1 MFTFNRVVI
10 LLGLFTFTACG
21 GGGGGGGDS
30 YTAPVVPTNNA
41 PTITNSTSNYSVV
54 ENQTSAFTLTATDAD
69 GDTLTYSIGGT
80 DASLFSISTSGV
92 VTFNSAPDYEIPSD
106 ANADNAYVLMASV
119 SDGSLSDS
127 KDFMVTVTNDTSDDI
142 TTEGYDGT
150 YLGAG
155 PIQGATVC
163 IEVTTGTCSGAQYS
177 ATTLQD
183 GSFSITVDS
192 GISGVLRGEGGFDPV
207 TNLQFSANSSFA
219 LGQPVTD
226 QNFVVT
232 PLSTLM
238 NEYNNSSD
246 FDGFKSK
253 LGLDSTY
260 MIRYNDPYSS
270 LGTPALN
277 KAAVVNTQILVMHEV
292 LNAIHTFNNDNAAN
306 KIAGAIYTRT
316 GSETSLGDT
325 TFIKDML
332 TNLDTDFSPTS
343 EQLVSLSAGISAY
356 MQKINANSSNSHSH
370 FAKAGVSELKDLMK
384 AVMDGTSN
392 SAEIDKLVFNTI
404 DWINENTAWD
414 GVSVTD
420 NEEGMKETT
429 YSLSNNGNT
438 NYIVDNVNTKD
449 TEFIIYV
456 REGDV
461 IKFDPTSSVTSNHP
475 FLMSTESNDMDKS
488 NDVGAMEGWNKD
500 ALTLTVNSNTPDT
513 LYPHCEFHSGMYSNS
528 KIVKVTTY
536 NQANIDIGS
545 NSNALQV
552 KGTVAS
558 GPYKG
563 ASGFTYK
570 VYLTSQGGSEH
581 THTFH
586 EYPGLTFYMP
596 GSQGHHGAE
605 NATDDIKFKPKSHYV
620 DGGGGND
627 SY

>member
-1 MFTFNRVVI
+1 MITFNRVV
-10 LLGLFTFTACG
+10 LLFGLVTITACG

-30 YTAPVVPTNNA
+30 YTAPVTPTNNA
-41 PTITNSTSNYSVV
+41 PTITNSTTNYSVV
-54 ENQTSAFTLTATDAD
+54 ENQMSAFTITATDAD
-69 GDTLTYSIGGT
+69 GDTLSYTIGGT
-80 DASLFSISTSGV
+80 DASLFSVSSSGV
-92 VTFNSAPDYEIPSD
+92 VTFNTAPDYENPSD
-106 ANADNAYVLMASV
+106 ADTNNVYDLMASV

-127 KDFMVTVTNDTSDDI
+127 KDFMVTVTNDTSDDV

-163 IEVTTGTCSGAQYS
+163 IEVTAGTCTGSQFSG
-177 ATTLQD
+177 TTAQD
-183 GSFSITVDS
+183 GSFSLTVDS
-192 GISGVLRGEGGFDPV
+192 GTSGVVRGEGGFDPV
-207 TNLQFSANSSFA
+207 TNLQFSENSSFA

-226 QNFVVT
+226 QNFVLT
-232 PLSTLM
+232 PLSTIM
-238 NEYNNSSD
+238 NEYNNSMD
-246 FDGFKSK
+246 YDTFKSK

-260 MIRYNDPYSS
+260 MIRFTDPYSS
-270 LGTPALN
+270 LDTPALN

-292 LNAIHTFNNDNAAN
+292 LNAIHSFNNDNAAK
-306 KIAGAIYTRT
+306 KIAAAIYTRT

-325 TFIKDML
+325 TFVKDML

-343 EQLVSLSAGISAY
+343 DQLVSLSAGISAY

-384 AVMDGTSN
+384 AVMDGTS
-392 SAEIDKLVFNTI
+392 SAAEIDKLIFNTI
-404 DWINENTAWD
+404 NWINENTSWD
-414 GVSVTD
+414 GGSITD
-420 NEEGMKETT
+420 NEESMMETT
-429 YSLSNNGNT
+429 YSLSNNGST
-438 NYIVDNVNTKD
+438 NYIVDNVNAKD

-456 REGDV
+456 KEGDV
-461 IKFDPTSSVTSNHP
+461 IKFNPTSSVTANHP
-475 FLMSTESNDMDKS
+475 FLMSTEANDMDKS

-500 ALTLTVNSNTPDT
+500 TLTLTVNSNTPDT

-528 KIVKVTTY
+528 KIVKVVSFD
-536 NQANIDIGS
+536 QAKIDIS
-545 NSNALQV
+545 NNSDALQV
-552 KGTVAS
+552 KGTIAS

-581 THTFH
+581 THTFD

-596 GSQGHHGAE
+596 GSQGYHGAE
-605 NATDDIKFKPKSHYV
+605 NATDDMKFKPKSHYAE
-620 DGGGGND
+620 DSGGND